1 MDSSRDDTI
10 IGRAGDYRSEVMK
23 LLFEGRGEA
32 FLLRNLLI
40 SQSRNLEQY
49 RAIKQ

>member
-10 IGRAGDYRSEVMK
+10 IGKVGDYRSEVMK
-23 LLFEGRGEA
+23 LLFEGGGGEV

-49 RAIKQ
+49 